1 METPSLEDRLAG
13 RGLRIVDTVIDGNC
27 FFDALRISLNL
38 PKSLQ
43 EIRQRIVDTIP
54 EMLDLIIVNL
64 SGSLQDQLARMMRL
78 RQWIIGS
85 SYSSWDDYYA
95 YMGQNENWAD
105 DPCIWAAVMV
115 YNVKI
120 EVIVDSME
128 GTRTFNKL
136 PSWEK
141 GSTTRSIILGNYH
154 NRHYVATVP
163 LDRLP
168 RFGGSGDSGGSGGS
182 GGSDGSDDSGDS
194 GGSGGS
200 GSGGSSGS
208 KGSRDSRG
216 SGSEESDT
224 SDMSDDM
231 VNSLLEKKESLT
243 LKQMYAETFDVE
255 MGDVSELYWTRS
267 IGCSLAEFLLGGQ
280 RYVRAEPGFA
290 QDPRGEDERKVY
302 IMENI
307 GFLGE
312 IVVIVREK
320 DHYSELSRR
329 FQEAI
334 ISLDY
339 CHSVLN
345 WEEYKNDFLRDR
357 DEEETKTLYNRLVN
371 NYFKESCEKVING
384 MKKQSLKKCIAMAI
398 KIGLNYQELEK
409 FKVDHIQKVLM
420 DATDA
425 RKLGITLTPITLK
438 QIREYYG
445 DEVVP
450 RGTWW
455 AGDKPFKE
463 YKVKRSDL
471 ESSPYWEG
479 IPVEYDLGD
488 AVSLSKLTMKVP
500 NVYINRTKRET
511 LLKIYDTFGEYN
523 VNLDTATPDQ
533 LKKLCDL
540 KTPRL
545 APEIHTNM
553 TCFFEGGENNMEN
566 LYDEWMQSDRS
577 VKLFRGDLAKPPE
590 EPPYIS
596 ATEIPRA
603 GDTSVSDIIRG
614 DFTNIGTLIS
624 TGNPVSNAAIVADPV
639 DPTYDPVDAN
649 FARQLSDAFVELGF
663 LPRGSEEYCGVKAL
677 NKRQRGASKEE
688 SDKRQR
694 TELFTAI
701 EIH

>member
-1 METPSLEDRLAG
+1 MDNLTPKQQLEIMLKED
-13 RGLRIVDTVIDGNC
+13 GLTQLYTTGDGNC
-27 FFDALRISLNL
+27 LFWALKRMLPLDEDVQLIRENVALEAFRLAKQNVTIVERSRVGNDEVTASLSDWITDEDAYDDWENYYQIM
-38 PKSLQ
+38 
-43 EIRQRIVDTIP
+43 RQSEV
-54 EMLDLIIVNL
+54 
-64 SGSLQDQLARMMRL
+64 
-78 RQWIIGS
+78 
-85 SYSSWDDYYA
+85 Y
-95 YMGQNENWAD
+95 AD
-105 DPCIWAAVMV
+105 DPCLWAAVSL
-115 YNVKI
+115 YNRKI
-120 EVIVDSME
+120 TLYVSN
-128 GTRTFNKL
+128 GTIRIFDKH
-136 PSWEK
+136 PSWKK
-141 GSTTRSIILGNYH
+141 GTTNGSIIIGNWH
-154 NRHYVATVP
+154 RLHYVATAP
-163 LDRLP
+163 S
-168 RFGGSGDSGGSGGS
+168 GSK
-182 GGSDGSDDSGDS
+182 
-194 GGSGGS
+194 GSGGS
-200 GSGGSSGS
+200 GSE
-208 KGSRDSRG
+208 
-216 SGSEESDT
+216 GSEESEE
-224 SDMSDDM
+224 SDESDD
-231 VNSLLEKKESLT
+231 NLEYLLEENEFLT

-255 MGDVSELYWTRS
+255 MGDVSELDCNLDKF
-267 IGCSLAEFLLGGQ
+267 INGCG
-280 RYVRAEPGFA
+280 RYADAEPGF
-290 QDPRGEDERKVY
+290 EEERTEY

-307 GFLGE
+307 GFLE
-312 IVVIVREK
+312 DIADAEF
-320 DHYSELSRR
+320 DYESERSHGI
-329 FQEAI
+329 QAAI

-371 NYFKESCEKVING
+371 NYFKGSCEKVING
-384 MKKQSLKKCIAMAI
+384 RKKQSLKKCIAMAI

-409 FKVDHIQKVLM
+409 FKVAHIQQVLM
-420 DATDA
+420 DESDA
-425 RKLGITLTPITLK
+425 RELGITLTPITLK
-438 QIREYYG
+438 QIRKHFG

-450 RGTWW
+450 RGTLW

-463 YKVKRSDL
+463 YKVYRSDL

-488 AVSLSKLTMKVP
+488 AVSLSKLTMTVP

-511 LLKIYDTFGEYN
+511 LLKIYDTFGDYN

-545 APEIHTNM
+545 APRV
-553 TCFFEGGENNMEN
+553 FERGDNNMEK

-577 VKLFRGDLAKPPE
+577 VKLFRGDLAKPLFFQA
-590 EPPYIS
+590 PYIS

-603 GDTSVSDIIRG
+603 GDTSVSDIISG

-639 DPTYDPVDAN
+639 VPTFDPVDAN